1 MEGMC
6 LSCSSVCNINDTRDV
21 YIQDNN
27 SNNNNKNNTECHK
40 ELGKPFIFII
50 IFGM

>member
-6 LSCSSVCNINDTRDV
+6 LLCSSVCNINDTRDV

-27 SNNNNKNNTECHK
+27 SNNNKNNATRNLENRSF
-40 ELGKPFIFII
+40 LL
-50 IFGM
+50 

>member
-6 LSCSSVCNINDTRDV
+6 LLCSSVCNINDTRDV

-27 SNNNNKNNTECHK
+27 SNNNNKNNNNATRNLENRSF
-40 ELGKPFIFII
+40 LL
-50 IFGM
+50 

>member
-27 SNNNNKNNTECHK
+27 SNNNNKNNNNATRNLENRSF
-40 ELGKPFIFII
+40 LL
-50 IFGM
+50 

>member
-6 LSCSSVCNINDTRDV
+6 LLCSSVCNINDTRDV

-27 SNNNNKNNTECHK
+27 AGF
-40 ELGKPFIFII
+40 ELGFDDWGTICPL
-50 IFGM
+50 G